1 MLSLNNAKFL
11 VEKGII
17 RPKVTL
23 ISLVNFKQDRE
34 FVVLETFIDGDAV
47 SFKVKDTESPKMFR
61 VTHKIITKIDGMN
74 VDKIIDAYCVED
86 ELNTIEVNDETDVV
100 NEVVGKSNAII
111 NGVLLEEDMK
121 LILHNDKS
129 PEMNEK
135 ILTVGRKNGVL
146 KLIQPRGRPKKVKET
161 E

>member
-11 VEKGII
+11 VEKEII

-23 ISLVNFKQDRE
+23 ISLVNFKQDKE
-34 FVVLETFIDGDAV
+34 FVILESFIDKDAV
-47 SFKVKDTESPKMFR
+47 SFHVKEVDGLKMFK
-61 VTHKIITKIDGMN
+61 VTHKVITKIDGMN

-100 NEVVGKSNAII
+100 NDVVGKSNAII
-111 NGVLLEEDMK
+111 NDILLEEDMK
-121 LILHNDKS
+121 LILHNDKT
-129 PEMNEK
+129 PEMNDK